1 MTRPLFFVLWL
12 LLGGASLLPAAGREG
27 IARQIERAV
36 RGTRASVG
44 VAVLYGDRT
53 ITVGNGRRYPL
64 MSLFKLPVA
73 VTALAKMEQEGIAP
87 DSTVR
92 IEPQELLPDTYSPL
106 RDRYPR
112 CTPISGTV
120 TATGVRR

>member
-12 LLGGASLLPAAGREG
+12 LLGGASLLPAAGR
-27 IARQIERAV
+27 
-36 RGTRASVG
+36 
-44 VAVLYGDRT
+44 
-53 ITVGNGRRYPL
+53 
-64 MSLFKLPVA
+64 
-73 VTALAKMEQEGIAP
+73 EGIAP